1 MITVQNASIMAE
13 IQQLADKANI
23 NHFKIMPASILT
35 GMKVRKSN
43 KNISIS
49 TEALYYRI
57 LIAAFLSDTNVF
69 C

>member
-23 NHFKIMPASILT
+23 NHFKIMPASIVT

-57 LIAAFLSDTNVF
+57 LIGAFLSDTNVF

>member
-23 NHFKIMPASILT
+23 NHFKIMPASIVT

-43 KNISIS
+43 KNISIT

-57 LIAAFLSDTNVF
+57 LIPAFLSDTNVF